1 MYIYIYKSHI
11 VGLHHGYHPLT
22 NWPRASPTS
31 PSLAP
36 RIRSAVAGCRAFQP
50 VARESQYAAAGGRHL
65 QRSLQGCDV
74 SGDGEKWWTSAFWK
88 IWRII
93 GCIIIIIVITI
104 MHLLSSLHTHVYI
117 YISLYLL
124 VCVFI
129 TLCVYI
135 TCIYIYYKSW
145 GLNGILMG
153 AYNHRY
159 SYEWIF
165 KGRFV
170 PHPARPTWGWQW
182 DCWIR
187 SRRLGR
193 NLDLGFG
200 FQCSTWVTWV
210 ICVNILINNPNYKNN
225 LDCSLW

>member
-1 MYIYIYKSHI
+1 MYINIYMFICMYIYIRATYTW
-11 VGLHHGYHPLT
+11 VTPWLPPT

-104 MHLLSSLHTHVYI
+104 MHLLSLLHTHVYI
-117 YISLYLL
+117 YISLSLSIGMCLYN
-124 VCVFI
+124 I
-129 TLCVYI
+129 MGIYYVYI
-135 TCIYIYYKSW
+135 YI
-145 GLNGILMG
+145 
-153 AYNHRY
+153 
-159 SYEWIF
+159 
-165 KGRFV
+165 
-170 PHPARPTWGWQW
+170 
-182 DCWIR
+182 
-187 SRRLGR
+187 
-193 NLDLGFG
+193 
-200 FQCSTWVTWV
+200 
-210 ICVNILINNPNYKNN
+210 
-225 LDCSLW
+225 